1 MENQPDALSG
11 KRILLVDD
19 ERSVRETVRRLL
31 THDDHTVIEA
41 NNGAEALGLFTQERF
56 DLVLTDCA
64 MPFIEGDELAV
75 KIRALAPEQPILMIT
90 GHRRKPGRTNPVDAV
105 LYKPFELSDLRTAIA
120 LVIQKPYAN
129 QETDTVPFL
138 V

>member
-1 MENQPDALSG
+1 MENKPDAPIG

-19 ERSVRETVRRLL
+19 ERAVRETVRRLL

-41 NNGAEALGLFTQERF
+41 NNGAEALGLFAQGRF
-56 DLVLTDCA
+56 DLVVTDCV
-64 MPFIEGDELAV
+64 MPFVEGDELAV

-90 GHRRKPGRTNPVDAV
+90 GHRRKPGRANPVDAV
-105 LYKPFELSDLRTAIA
+105 LYKPFELSDLRTAIT
-120 LVIQKPYAN
+120 LVTQKPPITEEA
-129 QETDTVPFL
+129 ETVPFL